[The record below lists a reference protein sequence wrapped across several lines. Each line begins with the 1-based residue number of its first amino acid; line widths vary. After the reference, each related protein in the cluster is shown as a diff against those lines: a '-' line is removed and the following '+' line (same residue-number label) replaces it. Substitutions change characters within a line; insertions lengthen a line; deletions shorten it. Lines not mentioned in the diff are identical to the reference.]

1 MSIDFNSI
9 IGLMSMRGLQ
19 TQQTLLAQ
27 ANKRL
32 ATGLRI
38 NSASDDPAGLIA
50 AASLHSSLAELDAE
64 SQTNERALVVTSIAD
79 GAMGQISDL
88 LDQAKGLVAANA
100 STGGLS
106 DEERSANQVEID
118 AIMSSVDRLAQNTTF
133 AGKPLLDGT
142 ATVSASGNS
151 LSLPNVASDQLGKV
165 TVDGVDYSLA
175 DIESGGSLDTTSTS
189 TDSST
194 SSQVISA
201 AIEDVATMRGTAGA
215 FMQDQIQPR
224 LDQLSAARELL
235 VSSVSMIEDSD
246 VAMDVSA
253 QTRAQLLAAA
263 TTNALSYQLMKSLQS
278 TSLMKAA
285 HLDVRA

>member
-1 MSIDFNSI
+1 
-9 IGLMSMRGLQ
+9 
-19 TQQTLLAQ
+19 
-27 ANKRL
+27 
-32 ATGLRI
+32 LRI

-64 SQTNERALVVTSIAD
+64 TQTNQRALVVTSIAD

-100 STGGLS
+100 NTGGLS

-118 AIMSSVDRLAQNTTF
+118 AIVSSVDRLAQNTTF

-151 LSLPNVASDQLGKV
+151 LALGNLSSDQIGKV
-165 TVDGVDYSLA
+165 TVDGVDHTLA
-175 DIESGGSLDTTSTS
+175 DLESGGSLDTTSAS

-194 SSQVISA
+194 SSAVISA
-201 AIEDVATMRGTAGA
+201 AIEDVATLRGQAGA
-215 FMQDQIQPR
+215 FMQDQIDPR
-224 LDQLSAARELL
+224 LSQLSAAREQL
-235 VSSVSMIEDSD
+235 VASVSMIEDTD
-246 VAMDVSA
+246 MAMEVSA
-253 QTRAQLLAAA
+253 ATRAQLLGTA
-263 TTNALSYQLMKSLQS
+263 NAKALGYELMKSLQ
-278 TSLMKAA
+278 TSSLVKAS